1 MKPTI
6 QVKLGRSRLPL
17 SLADSLKKLPPG
29 LRGRTVGFILQA
41 HCQGVDLPALVKASD
56 ELRRL
61 GILLNLSLK
70 KQTVDIPALRQAVEK
85 LKELYLQ

>member
-1 MKPTI
+1 MKPTV
-6 QVKLGRSRLPL
+6 QVKFGRSRLPL

-29 LRGRTVGFILQA
+29 LRGRTVGVILQA
-41 HCQGVDLPALVKASD
+41 HCQGVDIPALVKASD
-56 ELRRL
+56 ELCRL

-85 LKELYLQ
+85 LKELYL